1 MPQRDEEKVEVPY
14 FGSANQDDTEN
25 NIVEKQQQL
34 AKNQYENQG
43 SHWIHTLLILLLIGS
58 VGAMAYWGY
67 DFKQDQQQRELL
79 AEATESRIA
88 ELEQL
93 LADST
98 AEAEKSGQTLKQRL
112 DEQKKL
118 VIDQKELME
127 TQYREYETKF
137 SELIKSAN
145 VKQAEQLA
153 AFNFEIEKLEQK
165 VKNAQE
171 DAQEEMGFMTS
182 QQKTALSGLED
193 RLAEMDALR
202 TNVTNLEITQTK
214 QSSLQHGLIAD
225 IEVIN
230 KDFLA
235 STEKLN
241 STVLS
246 LKKETG
252 VVDTRLEDYK
262 VAVRKALRSL
272 SSKIAAV
279 AKKVRPKTDSSL
291 NKRVSQTESAIKA
304 IDGSRALVNKEIQ
317 RLKSKVNKIQ
327 LQLQ

>member
-1 MPQRDEEKVEVPY
+1 MPQRDEEKVQVPY
-14 FGSANQDDTEN
+14 FGSANQDNTAN
-25 NIVEKQQQL
+25 NIVEKQQL
-34 AKNQYENQG
+34 AKKQYESQG

-118 VIDQKELME
+118 VIGQKELME

-137 SELIKSAN
+137 SELIKSADA
-145 VKQAEQLA
+145 KQAEQLA
-153 AFNFEIEKLEQK
+153 AFNFEIEMLEQK

-214 QSSLQHGLIAD
+214 QHSVQQGLVED
-225 IEVIN
+225 IKVLN
-230 KDFLA
+230 KDLLA

-241 STVLS
+241 STVLD
-246 LKKETG
+246 LTKETG
-252 VVDTRLEDYK
+252 VVDTHLDDYK

-272 SSKIAAV
+272 SSKIAVV
-279 AKKVRPKTDSSL
+279 AKKVRPKVGSSL